1 VEQHFAC
8 TACGKCC
15 YGWLPLTLKDALVHA
30 GRFPL
35 ALIWKTVPHGT
46 RTFPLATRLGI
57 TLKSR
62 KRLAVL
68 IMPTAYIPPSLP
80 CPELMETG
88 GCAIH
93 ENKPQRCRT
102 MPFYPYRE
110 ESDQT
115 EMLKPRK
122 GWLCDT
128 TQSAPLVYRKHLILA
143 REDFDLERLELIE
156 QAETMRQ
163 YADYM
168 FKYSPWILDQ
178 LNALASN
185 PNGHVITSLSSFLT
199 AIKHLDSQR
208 IATQQLPVL
217 TNFSELTSAQAE
229 LTDYHR
235 NYAGWAKEM
244 AYLSTRSAKTL
255 PESPQ

>member
-1 VEQHFAC
+1 MEQHFAC

-15 YGWLPLTLKDALVHA
+15 YGWLPLTLQDALAHA

-35 ALIWKTVPHGT
+35 ALIWKTVPQGT
-46 RTFPLATRLGI
+46 RTFPLATRLGV

-93 ENKPQRCRT
+93 DNKPQRCRT

-110 ESDQT
+110 ESDQA
-115 EMLKPRK
+115 ELLKPRK

-128 TQSAPLVYRKHLILA
+128 TPAAPLVYRKRLILA
-143 REDFDLERLELIE
+143 REDFDLEREALLE
-156 QAETMRQ
+156 QAEIMRQ

-168 FKYSPWILDQ
+168 FKYSPWITDQ
-178 LNALASN
+178 LAGLANN
-185 PNGHVITSLSSFLT
+185 PNGQVVTSLSSFLT
-199 AIKHLDSQR
+199 AIKSLDAQC
-208 IATQQLPVL
+208 IAAQQLPVL
-217 TNFSELTSAQAE
+217 IDFSEKTSAQPE
-229 LTDYHR
+229 LLDYHR

-244 AYLSTRSAKTL
+244 AYLATRGVKAT
-255 PESPQ
+255 P

>member
-15 YGWLPLTLKDALVHA
+15 YGWLPLTLKDALAHA

-35 ALIWKTVPHGT
+35 ALIWKTVPQGT
-46 RTFPLATRLGI
+46 RTFPLATRLGV

-62 KRLAVL
+62 KRAAIL
-68 IMPTAYIPPSLP
+68 IMPTAYISPSQP

-93 ENKPQRCRT
+93 DNKPQRCRT

-110 ESDQT
+110 ESDQAD
-115 EMLKPRK
+115 MLKPRK

-128 TQSAPLVYRKHLILA
+128 TQAAPLVYRKRLIVA
-143 REDFDLERLELIE
+143 REDFDLERAGLLE
-156 QAETMRQ
+156 QADTMRQ

-168 FKYSPWILDQ
+168 FKYSPWIIDQ
-178 LNALASN
+178 LAALANN
-185 PNGHVITSLSSFLT
+185 PNGHVMTSLSSFLT
-199 AIKHLDSQR
+199 AIKHLDAQC

-217 TNFSELTSAQAE
+217 MRLSEITSNQPE
-229 LTDYHR
+229 LLDYHR
-235 NYAGWAKEM
+235 NYIGWAKEM
-244 AYLSTRSAKTL
+244 TYLATRSVKT
-255 PESPQ
+255 SP

>member
-1 VEQHFAC
+1 
-8 TACGKCC
+8 
-15 YGWLPLTLKDALVHA
+15 
-30 GRFPL
+30 
-35 ALIWKTVPHGT
+35 VPHGT

-93 ENKPQRCRT
+93 DTKPQRCRT

-110 ESDQT
+110 ESDQA

-128 TQSAPLVYRKHLILA
+128 TQAAPLVYRKRLIIA
-143 REDFDLERLELIE
+143 REDFDLERVALLE

-168 FKYSPWILDQ
+168 FKYSPWIIDQ
-178 LNALASN
+178 LAALASN
-185 PNGHVITSLSSFLT
+185 PDGHVITSLSSFLT
-199 AIKHLDSQR
+199 AIKHLDTHR
-208 IATQQLPVL
+208 IATQQLPAL
-217 TNFSELTSAQAE
+217 IEFSERTSAQIE
-229 LTDYHR
+229 LLDYHR

-244 AYLSTRSAKTL
+244 TYLATRSVKTA
-255 PESPQ
+255 P